1 MPSELSLSE
10 LFGVELYPLFG
21 VLFANMGRSVWA
33 RDAAVN
39 LKCVAVLALLALASP
54 LSASAEPPPTCP
66 KGSGPVKVVDAVAGT
81 RASESHWECRE
92 GEFWPTGMFLDESD
106 CPKGTHLE
114 QSREDVCVP
123 PAPQC
128 GPKSAPLLAAQFPA
142 GWLCDPQQDCPP
154 GTAAGW
160 SPIQGWQCDN
170 KFAQICTEIRE
181 PAPCESN
188 SGCKWVVLHQGATIP
203 DDFPCLRGAR
213 GLSEGDQICRHGRG

>member
-1 MPSELSLSE
+1 MTKYIIIFKRRLLLPSELSLSE

-123 PAPQC
+123 LCVGPSRHRFSLRNSLQDGYVIHSKTVRRAPRLV
-128 GPKSAPLLAAQFPA
+128 GVRSKDGNATTSSHKSVLRSVNRLRASQTQVA
-142 GWLCDPQQDCPP
+142 
-154 GTAAGW
+154 
-160 SPIQGWQCDN
+160 
-170 KFAQICTEIRE
+170 
-181 PAPCESN
+181 
-188 SGCKWVVLHQGATIP
+188 SG
-203 DDFPCLRGAR
+203 
-213 GLSEGDQICRHGRG
+213 